1 MASYASTAQVKAY
14 LPDLGT
20 DHDAV
25 LGDIAERASRIIDRF
40 TGRRFDTVV
49 EARLFEGTGTNRIFV
64 SDLVSVS
71 LVRVKQDG
79 TVGTTWTTV
88 PSTNYFLG
96 PPRRGEWPAQL
107 VDVGITSTVSGFP
120 LGYRTVEITGTWGWA
135 AVPKDIEE
143 ATIELA
149 VQMWRS
155 RGSGADQ
162 YGIDAI
168 QQQAIPRALPSLA
181 HRITQYTARPVTFA

>member
-1 MASYASTAQVKAY
+1 MPYATTAQVKAY

-20 DHDAV
+20 DHDTV

-71 LVRVKQDG
+71 LIRVKQDG
-79 TVGTTWTTV
+79 TIGITWTTV
-88 PSTNYFLG
+88 PASNYFLG
-96 PPRRGEWPAQL
+96 PPRRSEWPAQL

-162 YGIDAI
+162 YGIDSI
-168 QQQAIPRALPSLA
+168 QQPGVPRALPSLA